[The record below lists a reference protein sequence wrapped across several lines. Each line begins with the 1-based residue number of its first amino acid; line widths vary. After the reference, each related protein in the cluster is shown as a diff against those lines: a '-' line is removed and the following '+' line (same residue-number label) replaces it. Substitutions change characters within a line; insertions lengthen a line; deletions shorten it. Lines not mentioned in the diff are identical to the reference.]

1 MGDAVALRLAINLLH
16 FPSRVRSVRSAPLPD
31 DVLVL
36 LHIAAG
42 DEEAIRA
49 AVESVDRPC
58 GVVQEAAAFFIE
70 QVLFN
75 PDADSYRVLGAK
87 PETPYA
93 ELRRNMAL
101 LLKWLHPDRDR
112 HGERAIFAKRVTR
125 AWNSLKTEE
134 RRAVYDRSHHRSIGE
149 KSPIRMSHG
158 TRVPSHGTRP
168 RPGRA
173 GLFDGRV
180 IYRRPLHN
188 CLDHREGLLR
198 RMMSLLFG
206 RGAP

>member
-58 GVVQEAAAFFIE
+58 GIVQEAAAFFIE
-70 QVLFN
+70 QVLLN

-101 LLKWLHPDRDR
+101 LLKWLHPDSDR
-112 HGERAIFAKRVTR
+112 HGEHVVFAKRVTR
-125 AWNSLKTEE
+125 AWNNLKTEE
-134 RRAVYDRSHHRSIGE
+134 RRAAYDRSHHRSTGE
-149 KSPIRMSHG
+149 KSPIRMNQG
-158 TRVPSHGTRP
+158 THVARHKMRL
-168 RPGRA
+168 RPGRVP
-173 GLFDGRV
+173 FDGAV
-180 IYRRPLHN
+180 VYRRPLHN
-188 CLDHREGLLR
+188 YSYHREGLLR
-198 RMMSLLFG
+198 RVMSLLFG